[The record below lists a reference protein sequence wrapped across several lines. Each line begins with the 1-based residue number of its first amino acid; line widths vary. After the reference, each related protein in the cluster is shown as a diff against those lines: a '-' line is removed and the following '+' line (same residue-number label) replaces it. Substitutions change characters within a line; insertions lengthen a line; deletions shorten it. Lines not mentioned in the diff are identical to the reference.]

1 MLGGLFEDC
10 LRENRVFIK
19 RRRERLYEDLMKI
32 WYGWKNISYSFLNL
46 AT

>member
-1 MLGGLFEDC
+1 MDYLRNG
-10 LRENRVFIK
+10 LRENRVFMK